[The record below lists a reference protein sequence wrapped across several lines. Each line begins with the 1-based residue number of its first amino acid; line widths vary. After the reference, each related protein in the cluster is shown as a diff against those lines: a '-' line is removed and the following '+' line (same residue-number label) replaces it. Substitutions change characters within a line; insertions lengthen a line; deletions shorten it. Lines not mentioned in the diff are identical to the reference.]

1 MHEGLINGL
10 VTQVLRKGE
19 LIHGEAYTQWGE
31 GGGGG
36 LTGREIWYII
46 RSLLS
51 QLLTVLCL
59 FKKMYCEGKQQAFI
73 FKITRVVLSS
83 GQFA

>member
-19 LIHGEAYTQWGE
+19 LIHGEAYTQCGG

-36 LTGREIWYII
+36 LTGREIRYII

-51 QLLTVLCL
+51 QLSTVLCL